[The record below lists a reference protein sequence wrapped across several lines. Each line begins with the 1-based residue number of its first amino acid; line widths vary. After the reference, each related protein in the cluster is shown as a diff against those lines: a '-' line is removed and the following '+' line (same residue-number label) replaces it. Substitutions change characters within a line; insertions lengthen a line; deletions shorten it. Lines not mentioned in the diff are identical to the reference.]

1 MIHFWDKLI
10 YMAITKN
17 GGKWMFLREHLE
29 ECTRE
34 QLLDQ
39 ARTFELR
46 KCSQLRKAELIDR
59 IVEEYCTEEMMR
71 ARLACLTKDQ
81 IALFR
86 RACCAPQDISI
97 NEVADGMQLCMY
109 WLGGFEEE
117 TDRFCVFEEVAE
129 IFGKIDDVSFKE
141 EQTKKGWMMEC
152 VHFFIEY
159 YGIAPVE
166 IIYELYRLKAKGTID
181 EMIDLL
187 WSMPVDMVAS
197 CIFPMD
203 KLGMEDWPREDPL
216 YSSKGLLVYLPIL
229 EDDEFGYLLRQQMDK
244 EFYIPSVQQ
253 IDEINR
259 IKYEAS
265 CPAYKKLEIFFQ
277 RKMHMP
283 YENAVSWSLQVWVN
297 SYDGESPMEM
307 LNKLA
312 DAGIEFEKDEQ
323 MEELMGLLMDAHNN
337 TRMKE
342 NRGHKPNELRRKRF
356 AGGMPTVVPG
366 SSHAAAMLREAAP
379 ELKAMGIPIDLEGG
393 ADTIATTMY
402 PDGIDGKSIK
412 VEKKIY
418 PNDPCPCGSGKKY
431 KKCCGR

>member
-1 MIHFWDKLI
+1 
-10 YMAITKN
+10 
-17 GGKWMFLREHLE
+17 MFLREHLE
-29 ECTRE
+29 EYTRG

-39 ARTFELR
+39 ARNLELR

-59 IVEEYCTEEMMR
+59 IVEEFCTEQMMR
-71 ARLACLTKDQ
+71 ARLTCLTKEQ
-81 IALFR
+81 ITLFR
-86 RACCAPQDISI
+86 RACRAPQDVSI

-109 WLGGFEEE
+109 WLGGFEEK

-129 IFGKIDDVSFKE
+129 IFKKIDDKSFEE
-141 EQTKKGWMMEC
+141 EQNKKGWMMKC

-166 IIYELYRLKAKGTID
+166 VIYELYKLKVNDTIE

-187 WSMPVDMVAS
+187 WSMPVDVVAS
-197 CIFPMD
+197 CIFSMD
-203 KLGMEDWPREDPL
+203 KLGIENWPKEDPL
-216 YSSKGLLVYLPIL
+216 YSSKGLFVYIPIL
-229 EDDEFGYLLRQQMDK
+229 EDEEFDYLLRQQMDK

-253 IDEINR
+253 IEEICR
-259 IKYEAS
+259 IEYEAS
-265 CPAYKKLEIFFQ
+265 SPAYKKLETFFQ
-277 RKMHMP
+277 KKMHMP
-283 YENAVSWSLQVWVN
+283 YENAVSWCLQVWVN
-297 SYDGESPMEM
+297 SHDGESPAEM
-307 LNKLA
+307 LNKLSDA
-312 DAGIEFEKDEQ
+312 DIEFENDKQ
-323 MEELMGLLMDAHNN
+323 MEEFVRLLMEAHNN

-342 NRGHKPNELRRKRF
+342 NRGHKPNELRLKRF
-356 AGGMPTVVPG
+356 AGGMPTIVPG

-431 KKCCGR
+431 KKCCGRSKSI